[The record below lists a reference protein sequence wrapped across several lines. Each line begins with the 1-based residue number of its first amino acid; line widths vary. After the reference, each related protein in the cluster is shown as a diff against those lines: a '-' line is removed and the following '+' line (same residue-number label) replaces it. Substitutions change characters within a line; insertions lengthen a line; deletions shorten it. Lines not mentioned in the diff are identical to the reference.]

1 MTSTLSRGV
10 VFTDESQCR
19 QRLWCH
25 MGELFEDLSAMDEVA
40 QKVEGKGGYMLWS
53 TNISAIILY
62 TVYSQQESPLVCFL
76 GLY

>member
-1 MTSTLSRGV
+1 
-10 VFTDESQCR
+10 
-19 QRLWCH
+19 